1 MPIPENAVVVLI
13 PCQSCPREHF
23 LFVDPDT
30 RQVLDY
36 DGARAPV
43 RAGESLPAAFYR
55 LFNSPCDECQR
66 VWDLDREFI
75 ARRLADLGAAAY
87 DDTDRVADADPPPA
101 AD

>member
-1 MPIPENAVVVLI
+1 MPTPDNAVVVLI

-23 LFVDPDT
+23 LYVDPDT
-30 RQVLDY
+30 RHVLDY

-43 RAGESLPAAFYR
+43 QAGESLPAAFFR
-55 LFNSPCDECQR
+55 LFHAPCDECQR
-66 VWDLDREFI
+66 VWDLDRDFI

-87 DDTDRVADADPPPA
+87 DDPDYAADAGPPQ